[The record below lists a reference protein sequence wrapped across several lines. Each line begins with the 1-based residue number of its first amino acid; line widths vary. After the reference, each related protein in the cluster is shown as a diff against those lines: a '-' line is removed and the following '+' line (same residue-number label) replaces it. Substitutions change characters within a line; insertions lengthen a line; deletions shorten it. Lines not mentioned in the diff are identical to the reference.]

1 MICEECG
8 NEHDG
13 SYGSG
18 RFCSNHCR
26 HVFIGKQAKNR
37 SITRPR
43 KHHIGNWKC
52 CHCGL
57 VFNTRRLLTEHK
69 HNEHPHPK
77 GHPWNKGLTKET
89 SELVKKQS
97 ETFSRKI
104 AAGEITPSMKGK
116 HWSEEDKKRISEQ
129 RKQYLKLHPE
139 KVPYVLNHSSKE
151 SFPEQFFRKA
161 FTNEGFPKFTQDKY
175 VNGYF
180 LDFAFEGLYKYIEV
194 DGEQHYLD
202 KKIVEHDIIRQ
213 KNLSSTEWKCVCR
226 IRWARFQKLS
236 NECKHRFIMGLKSK
250 LMGKEN
256 EKLFQTPLY
265 RHGVNVV

>member
-1 MICEECG
+1 MNCENCG

-18 RFCSNHCR
+18 RFCSKHCR
-26 HVFIGKQAKNR
+26 CSYIAKQVKNR
-37 SITRPR
+37 CVPRPHKR
-43 KHHIGNWKC
+43 ANPVAWKC

-57 VFNTRRLLTEHK
+57 VFDRRRLLTEHK
-69 HNEHPHPK
+69 HKAHPHPK
-77 GHPWNKGLTKET
+77 GQAWNRGLTKET
-89 SELVKKQS
+89 CEAIRRRS
-97 ETFSRKI
+97 ETI
-104 AAGEITPSMKGK
+104 AKRISSGEIKPSRLGK
-116 HWSEEDKKRISEQ
+116 HWSDADKKRISEQ

-180 LDFAFEGLYKYIEV
+180 LDFAFDGLYKYIEV

-202 KKIVEHDIIRQ
+202 KKIVEHDILRQ
-213 KNLSSTEWKCVCR
+213 KNLSITEWKCVCR
-226 IRWARFQKLS
+226 IRWSKFQKLS
-236 NECKHRFIMGLKSK
+236 DEYKHRFILGLKNK
-250 LMGKEN
+250 L
-256 EKLFQTPLY
+256 TT
-265 RHGVNVV
+265 